1 MDIAQTLAVP
11 EIRRVRHELRR
22 RNLVVLRSE
31 RLSPHMQRIVLGGP
45 DLHDFASDSPD
56 DHIKLFFATPTGDE
70 MRDYTPRRFDRAA
83 GELVI
88 DFVVH
93 DGGPATEW
101 AKRAQPG
108 DTLGTGGP
116 RGSRVISGPIRDWLF
131 VGDDSA
137 LPAIGRFVEELPAG
151 HRARVLASVADAAD
165 AQAWESRADVHASAP
180 TADDAQAWESRA
192 DVATQWLARD
202 GGDAADP
209 ALLLDALA
217 KLDIASDCFVW
228 AAAEGGV
235 GRALRAQLLE
245 RGHSPKW
252 MKIAGY
258 WVKGEAN
265 ASVKDLDEERGG
277 H

>member
-1 MDIAQTLAVP
+1 MTTVSLPRRI
-11 EIRRVRHELRR
+11 ERVRHELRR
-22 RNLVVLRSE
+22 RELVVRRVEPVSPGMVAVVFGGDALEGFTS
-31 RLSPHMQRIVLGGP
+31 LS
-45 DLHDFASDSPD
+45 FD
-56 DHIKLFFATPTGDE
+56 DHVKLIVDDGPAPFR
-70 MRDYTPRRFDRAA
+70 RDYTPRRFDRAA

-108 DTLGTGGP
+108 DSLATGGP

-137 LPAIGRFVEELPAG
+137 LPAIGRFIEELPAG
-151 HRARVLASVADAAD
+151 HRARVLVSVPEAED
-165 AQAWESRADVHASAP
+165 AQAWESQADVHA
-180 TADDAQAWESRA
+180 
-192 DVATQWLARD
+192 QWLARD

-209 ALLLDALA
+209 APLLEALS

>member
-108 DTLGTGGP
+108 DILATGGP
-116 RGSRVISGPIRDWLF
+116 RGSRMISGPIRDWLF

-137 LPAIGRFVEELPAG
+137 LPAIGRFIEELPAG
-151 HRARVLASVADAAD
+151 HRARVLVSVPEAED
-165 AQAWESRADVHASAP
+165 AQAWESQADVHA
-180 TADDAQAWESRA
+180 
-192 DVATQWLARD
+192 QWLARD

-209 ALLLDALA
+209 APLLEALS

-235 GRALRAQLLE
+235 GRAIRAHLLE

>member
-1 MDIAQTLAVP
+1 MQNAHDPVVP

-22 RNLVVLRSE
+22 RTLTVLRSE
-31 RLSPHMQRIVLGGP
+31 RLTPHMQRIVLGGP
-45 DLHDFASDSPD
+45 DLHDFASASPD
-56 DHIKLFFATPTGDE
+56 DHIKLFFPTPAGDE
-70 MRDYTPRRFDRAA
+70 MRDYTPRRFDREA

-101 AKRAQPG
+101 AKRAAPG
-108 DTLGTGGP
+108 DTLATGGP

-151 HRARVLASVADAAD
+151 HRARVLVSVPDAAD
-165 AQAWESRADVHASAP
+165 AQAWDSRAEV
-180 TADDAQAWESRA
+180 QA
-192 DVATQWLARD
+192 QWLARD

-209 ALLLDALA
+209 APLLEALGR
-217 KLDIASDCFVW
+217 LDIAPDCFVW

-235 GRALRAQLLE
+235 GRRMRAHLLE